1 MTAETTGV
9 SVSGRAKTSVRENDV
24 SDVETGIEATGQVAA
39 IEGNTLSDV
48 SGPGILVGTPRF
60 LSRHWGRDVG
70 PVRSNTVTGANRGIV
85 VSGVTTLPVEE
96 NYLSDIDETALVV
109 EGGVLAPIRS
119 NRVENADRGVA
130 IADDAE
136 VGTVTDNEFTDVRD
150 PGVDRATDTPDGTDP
165 GAQTT
170 PGEETTVTERNTGST
185 AGPETGTT
193 ATSARDTGSPA
204 GRDDESDEGG
214 ESDSGGSGPGLGI
227 GTALAGLGGAGY
239 LLRRRLGDDGP
250 ESE

>member
-1 MTAETTGV
+1 
-9 SVSGRAKTSVRENDV
+9 
-24 SDVETGIEATGQVAA
+24 
-39 IEGNTLSDV
+39 
-48 SGPGILVGTPRF
+48 
-60 LSRHWGRDVG
+60 
-70 PVRSNTVTGANRGIV
+70 
-85 VSGVTTLPVEE
+85 VTTLPVEE

-136 VGTVTDNEFTDVRD
+136 VGTVTDNEFRNVRD
-150 PGVDRATDTPDGTDP
+150 PGVDRATDTSDGTDP

-185 AGPETGTT
+185 AGPEAGTT
-193 ATSARDTGSPA
+193 ATSARDTRSPS